1 MIYSRY
7 STKIH
12 QRDSRTALFSTGP
25 TDSENSLNSLSSNNL
40 FNNGNE
46 NNSSSSNIIG
56 NGINSNNSNFDDI
69 NGSTNGGGISNDIY
83 NNFGSNSKKYDDD
96 NNDILRSS
104 SPYVD
109 DNKGKDY
116 NSTLLSQLESQNEE
130 YYGKMSEKV
139 ELLKNLGLR
148 MGTEIKKSHLSLD
161 GLQNDMELG
170 QKRLK
175 MTFNRML
182 IMAEKTGIS
191 WKIWVS
197 FFFIIFTFF
206 FWVWLT

>member
-1 MIYSRY
+1 MSSSRY

-12 QRDSRTALFSTGP
+12 QRDSRTTLFSTGP
-25 TDSENSLNSLSSNNL
+25 TDSENSLNSFSSNNL
-40 FNNGNE
+40 FKSGSEE
-46 NNSSSSNIIG
+46 NCSSNIIG
-56 NGINSNNSNFDDI
+56 NGINNSNLNFNGI
-69 NGSTNGGGISNDIY
+69 NGNTSGGGISNDVY
-83 NNFGSNSKKYDDD
+83 NNFGSNSKKYNDDSD
-96 NNDILRSS
+96 DILRSS

-109 DNKGKDY
+109 DSKGKDY
-116 NSTLLSQLESQNEE
+116 NATLLSQLESQNEE

-182 IMAEKTGIS
+182 IMAERTGIS

-197 FFFIIFTFF
+197 FFLIIFTLF